1 MYSTDPTSPQRA
13 LCYFLD
19 PVASDKLAYVQFPQR
34 FQGLNKS
41 DIYGGELKHLYKIN
55 PYGMDGFGGPNY
67 LGSNTFLARKALF
80 DSSVEGANGHDLIK
94 PEMVLEMASEV
105 AACNYEIGTKWGE
118 AVLPFSPNPLLFL
131 YELFLELCLPDV
143 LKLCIYVSGFCL
155 VEFEHNCAFP
165 ITFCPPPPPHFRR
178 S

>member
-34 FQGLNKS
+34 FQLNKS

-55 PYGMDGFGGPNY
+55 PHGMDGFGGPNY
-67 LGSNTFLARKALF
+67 LGSNAFLSRQALF
-80 DSSVEGANGHDLIK
+80 DSSLGVVNGHDLIK

-118 AVLPFSPNPLLFL
+118 GVSATPVWLFPK
-131 YELFLELCLPDV
+131 LFIISV
-143 LKLCIYVSGFCL
+143 
-155 VEFEHNCAFP
+155 
-165 ITFCPPPPPHFRR
+165 
-178 S
+178 